1 MLSDSALIQMSFLL
15 QHLEERW
22 SLKKRKHTYIMKRMN
37 GSGSKKSYTSSY
49 LDAHLSALAAPPSS
63 LKQIQLLTFLHN
75 ALEDGWNIKKHS
87 HAPNKFTF
95 MKRHNGEC
103 TVYEDD
109 EYLTRFIKA
118 NLRME
123 TWTVLDG
130 LDGLDWIGWDCI
142 GWDCIGCNFLF
153 VSLIHSFSRFF
164 FL

>member
-109 EYLTRFIKA
+109 EYLTRFIKN

-130 LDGLDWIGWDCI
+130 LDGLDWIGLDW
-142 GWDCIGCNFLF
+142 IGCNFLF

>member
-1 MLSDSALIQMSFLL
+1 MLIIYYLSFPFKQAVAQLIRVPKTSKKQKAKSKQMLSDSELIQMTFLL

-37 GSGSKKSYTSSY
+37 GSGSKKSYTSAY

-109 EYLTRFIKA
+109 EYLTRFIKN

-123 TWTVLDG
+123 P
-130 LDGLDWIGWDCI
+130 
-142 GWDCIGCNFLF
+142 
-153 VSLIHSFSRFF
+153 
-164 FL
+164 

>member
-63 LKQIQLLTFLHN
+63 LKQIHLLTFLHN

-118 NLRME
+118 NLRIE

-130 LDGLDWIGWDCI
+130 LDGLDGLDCI
-142 GWDCIGCNFLF
+142 GLDATFYL
-153 VSLIHSFSRFF
+153 
-164 FL
+164 